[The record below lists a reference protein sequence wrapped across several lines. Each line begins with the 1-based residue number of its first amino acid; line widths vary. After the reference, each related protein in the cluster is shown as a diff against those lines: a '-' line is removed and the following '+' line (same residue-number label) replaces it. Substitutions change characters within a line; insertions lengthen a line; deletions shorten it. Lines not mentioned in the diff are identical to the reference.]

1 MQRSSFTASPVLR
14 VGVCQ
19 PSAVAADGIA
29 AALLGGLPALLE
41 VLLVVLLGGVEP
53 PRRQDLGDDGVLPL
67 LLLCRQRLAR
77 QRLLLC
83 RVVVDARSVLRPDVV
98 ALASRRN
105 ASYWTK

>member
-1 MQRSSFTASPVLR
+1 MQHSSFTASSVLR
-14 VGVCQ
+14 TGVGRY
-19 PSAVAADGIA
+19 STVAADGIA

-53 PRRQDLGDDGVLPL
+53 SRRQDLGDDRVLPL
-67 LLLCRQRLAR
+67 LLRSQRLAR

-83 RVVVDARSVLRPDVV
+83 RVVVDARPVLRPDVV

-105 ASYWTK
+105 ASHWTE